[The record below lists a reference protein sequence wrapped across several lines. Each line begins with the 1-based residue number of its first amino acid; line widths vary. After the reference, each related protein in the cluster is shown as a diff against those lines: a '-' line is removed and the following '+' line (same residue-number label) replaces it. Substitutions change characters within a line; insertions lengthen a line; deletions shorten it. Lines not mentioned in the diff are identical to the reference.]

1 MGLICKIYAS
11 FGQDH
16 KKMCAISCVR
26 LQAKDSKKSENL
38 KNSVQFA

>member
-26 LQAKDSKKSENL
+26 LQAKDCNKKSENL
-38 KNSVQFA
+38 KNSV